1 MNLNVERI
9 LIIGLGMIGASI
21 ALASRSKG
29 IKVTGYDIDSNAV
42 KDATKNQIIDDE
54 ASSIEQINSKEY
66 TKDIDLIILAIP
78 PKQTL
83 DVLNSLQE
91 VWNTDTTITETSS
104 VKNHIKIE
112 DVSNIVLSH
121 PIAGSDQSGLLAADE
136 NLFKNKKNV
145 LCNPFNGDKDH
156 YDKVENFWS
165 NALQMKTALMTVS
178 EHDLIFAMTSHL
190 PHLISYALIDSI
202 RLSNNDVEDNA
213 GGGIKEFLRLS
224 GSNPEM
230 WRDIFMLNRVD
241 LIKALAGM
249 QVSLNNLLELITE
262 TKQIP
267 DIFSHL
273 EILKKELD
281 EIKSYKEDKF

>member
-42 KDATKNQIIDDE
+42 KDAIKNQIIDDE

>member
-21 ALASRSKG
+21 ALASKSKG
-29 IKVTGYDIDSNAV
+29 IKVTGYDIDSNSV
-42 KDATKNQIIDDE
+42 KNAFQNKIIDDE

-66 TKDIDLIILAIP
+66 IKDIDLIILAIP

-83 DVLNSLQE
+83 DVLNNLQE

-112 DVSNIVLSH
+112 EVSNIVLSH

-136 NLFKNKKNV
+136 NLFKSKKNV
-145 LCNPFNGDKDH
+145 MCNPFNSDKDH

-202 RLSNNDVEDNA
+202 RLSNNDVGDNA
-213 GGGIKEFLRLS
+213 GGGIREFLRLS
-224 GSNPEM
+224 GSNSEM
-230 WRDIFMLNRVD
+230 WRDIFMRNRVD